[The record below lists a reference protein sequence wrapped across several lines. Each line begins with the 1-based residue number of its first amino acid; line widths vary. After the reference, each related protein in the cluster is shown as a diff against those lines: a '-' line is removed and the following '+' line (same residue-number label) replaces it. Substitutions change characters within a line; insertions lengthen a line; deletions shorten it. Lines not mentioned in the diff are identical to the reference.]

1 MAAQDFT
8 CRDGP
13 LPHGRLPSGVTGR
26 QADLAEHDVDHPVQQ
41 VALTGHVVVQ
51 RHRLDPEYLA
61 EPAHA
66 QRPDAAFVSEGDRGL
81 QHLVAAQARPPGRS
95 VPGRRHL
102 AVLSSRV
109 DMTYTVSI
117 HYLHRKSSRPP
128 P

>member
-1 MAAQDFT
+1 
-8 CRDGP
+8 
-13 LPHGRLPSGVTGR
+13 
-26 QADLAEHDVDHPVQQ
+26 Q

-81 QHLVAAQARPPGRS
+81 QHLVAAQARPPGRH

-109 DMTYTVSI
+109 DEVTPVIDRTYPLAEAPQAIRRLQTGQARGKIVITVPS
-117 HYLHRKSSRPP
+117 
-128 P
+128 